1 MRRRG
6 ESNFRIKIF
15 EIIEHGEKGE
25 FGELLPELALLT
37 ARNNLEYLY
46 TKIRF
51 STPAHV
57 GLRVFCAHCKKCRA
71 NLGSKGSNW

>member
-37 ARNNLEYLY
+37 APNNLQYLF
-46 TKIRF
+46 T
-51 STPAHV
+51 
-57 GLRVFCAHCKKCRA
+57 
-71 NLGSKGSNW
+71 